1 MNAKRTTATKANEEL
16 LKENR
21 ILHLAIAEKRG
32 ELATAEE
39 DWQGWAEIEN
49 QEWVNK
55 TLKAFRE
62 LMK

>member
-1 MNAKRTTATKANEEL
+1 MKTKEETKSREEF

-21 ILHLAIAEKRG
+21 ILHLAIAEERG

-39 DWQGWAEIEN
+39 DWEGWREIEN